1 MTSATQASAT
11 QASTGMATTSQAGAV
26 ANGRGFTVEP
36 IGRAAVWLW
45 RYGRPPDGWATVF
58 LLALNL
64 MVVVWSVERADW
76 VPTPNLVA
84 LILIAM
90 LTGLVLSR
98 IPVWGVLLLPLG
110 LAIGVWV
117 ITAQLTG
124 FEGEGVELAT
134 AGELYDRLNLWF
146 VAAQTGSISIDR
158 VPFAYA
164 LMSLTWMAGYFAAWV
179 FFRYGSFW
187 AVFVLGGAGL
197 LSNLTFLP
205 SEGSVYMGIYLLTAL
220 LLVAR
225 IQAVRRLRQW
235 RARGFQADSHLGILS
250 LSDSVVV
257 AFFVLLVAF
266 LFIPTG
272 RFWGPAHDVYEYM
285 RSPLVQYEEDFNRLF
300 AGLPARKPLP
310 YRIWGDVMAFQGTI
324 NPTTTPVL
332 QVESPVA
339 MYWKA
344 RSYGTYTPK
353 GWKSEETVVQPTDWT
368 PTHSAPQPYEKRF
381 EVTHTLTP
389 NYRTRNLFAGGQ
401 VISSDRDVRI
411 ETYDSPVYDLDLSGP
426 LQLGQTYPKLE
437 LATINLDR
445 ALRESGPTASRSQL
459 AQALPSGLNLVDVER
474 DGDWVQNVSVAEIL
488 PEQPDT
494 LSLRTAGKEFKQG
507 ETYEV
512 TASVSLA
519 TPEDLRL
526 AGLDYPTWALAKYT
540 ALPPEV
546 PQRVRVLG
554 RELTASAET
563 PYDKAKAI
571 EAYLKT
577 LPYSLSIQ
585 PPPYDAD
592 GVDYFLFEQKTGYSE
607 YFASAMTVL
616 LRTQGI
622 PARMVTGYTVGDQ
635 VPEHDIYVVTDSHSH
650 GWVEVFFPSYGWISF
665 EPTPGAII
673 PIATR
678 PAPAPALDLSNLPS
692 VALDIPLCEFEDEED
707 CEEEFLIEAQG
718 GQEEDPL
725 AIRLLREYSPW
736 VGGVLAGMAIVAGLV
751 WFFWRRYMSPAMDPE
766 TAFRRLA
773 FLARLNALAPATY
786 QTPFQYLER
795 LYGEMPDHREQLST
809 IIASY
814 VRYLYGRKDTT
825 EEEAERLVQAWLE
838 IRMALLFH
846 LLRRRGQTEEAATA

>member
-1 MTSATQASAT
+1 MTSATRAGMSQ
-11 QASTGMATTSQAGAV
+11 STPSQDV
-26 ANGRGFTVEP
+26 AIADGRGFTVEP
-36 IGRAAVWLW
+36 IARAALWLW
-45 RYGRPPDGWATVF
+45 QYARPPDGWATVF
-58 LLALNL
+58 LLSLNL

-76 VPTPNLVA
+76 VPTPNLVS
-84 LILIAM
+84 LILVAM

-98 IPVWGVLLLPLG
+98 VPLWGILVLPVGLL
-110 LAIGVWV
+110 IGVWV
-117 ITAQLTG
+117 ITTQLTG
-124 FEGEGVELAT
+124 FQGEGVELA
-134 AGELYDRLNLWF
+134 AAAELYDRLNLWL
-146 VAAQTGSISIDR
+146 VAAQTGSINIDR

-164 LMSLTWMAGYFAAWV
+164 LMCLTWMAGYLAAWV

-205 SEGSVYMGIYLLTAL
+205 SEGSIYMGMYLITAL

-225 IQAVRRLRQW
+225 IQAVRRLKAW
-235 RARGFQADSHLGILS
+235 KERGFQADSHLGLLS
-250 LSDSVVV
+250 VSDSLVVT
-257 AFFVLLVAF
+257 FFVLLVAF

-272 RFWGPAHDVYEYM
+272 RFWGPAHEVYEYM

-353 GWKSEETVVQPTDWT
+353 GWKSDGTVVQPTDWT
-368 PTHSAPQPYEKRF
+368 PSHSSPQPYDKRF
-381 EVTHTLTP
+381 AVTHTLTP

-401 VISSDRDVRI
+401 VISSNRDLRI
-411 ETYDSPVYDLDLSGP
+411 ETYDSPVYSIDLGGP
-426 LQLGQTYPKLE
+426 LQPGQTYPKLD
-437 LATINLDR
+437 LAAINLDR
-445 ALRESGPTASRSQL
+445 ALRESGPTAGRSQL
-459 AQALPSGLNLVDVER
+459 AQSLPSGFRLVDVARE
-474 DGDWVQNVSVAEIL
+474 GDLVQNVTVAEIL

-494 LSLRTAGKEFKQG
+494 LSLRTSGKEFKQG

-540 ALPPEV
+540 ALPPEL
-546 PQRVRVLG
+546 PQRVHLLG
-554 RELTASAET
+554 RELTAGAET

-577 LPYSLSIQ
+577 FPYSLSIQ

-592 GVDYFLFEQKTGYSE
+592 GVDYFLFDQKTGYSE

-622 PARMVTGYTVGDQ
+622 PARMVTGYTVGNQ
-635 VPEHDIYVVTDSHSH
+635 VPDYDIYVVTDSHSH
-650 GWVEVFFPSYGWISF
+650 GWVEVFFPRYGWISF
-665 EPTPGAII
+665 EPTPGATI

-678 PAPAPALDLSNLPS
+678 PAPAEAPDLGDLPS

-707 CEEEFLIEAQG
+707 CEEEFLIEAQA
-718 GQEEDPL
+718 GQAEDPL
-725 AIRLLREYSPW
+725 AIRLIRAYLPW
-736 VGGVLAGMAIVAGLV
+736 AGGALAFLAVVAGLV
-751 WFFWRRYMSPAMDPE
+751 WFLWRRYMSPSGDPE
-766 TAFRRLA
+766 AAFSRLA
-773 FLARLNALAPATY
+773 FLARLNALAPASY
-786 QTPFQYLER
+786 QTPFQYLEI
-795 LYGEMPDHREQLST
+795 LYGEMPDHRQQLST
-809 IIASY
+809 IVASY
-814 VRYLYGRKDTT
+814 VSHLYGRKETT
-825 EEEAERLVQAWLE
+825 EEEEGRLVQAWLE
-838 IRMALLFH
+838 LRLALLFH
-846 LLRRRGQTEEAATA
+846 LLRRRGRTEEEATA